1 MTPEPSV
8 PSEDSRL
15 PKKQRRRDEAPPDSP
30 VPDFL
35 PVSSGMDCD
44 NLGPKPPSYKDMLTG
59 NSDSVVD
66 DDLIS
71 LGDDDFDLHDDD
83 IQIGESEGI
92 PFINFSDRVKDLA
105 IKSMDFTL
113 VLKILGRRVGYTT
126 LYNQI
131 IGLWKPSNKIKLID
145 IENDYYLVKFSSRTD
160 YIHALTDGPWTIL
173 AITSLL
179 NHGRSTSVLYRI
191 IQATSWLGVVNI
203 DYQTDF
209 GHRGR
214 FARMAIKIN
223 LQKPLVS
230 KISINGQLQFV
241 EYESLPMVCFKCGIY
256 GHVSDS
262 CAPIDRGE
270 QENFAQAPP

>member
-113 VLKILGRRVGYTT
+113 DY
-126 LYNQI
+126 
-131 IGLWKPSNKIKLID
+131 PSC
-145 IENDYYLVKFSSRTD
+145 
-160 YIHALTDGPWTIL
+160 IL
-173 AITSLL
+173 AWVRLPDLPITWYKCSLIEAIGERI
-179 NHGRSTSVLYRI
+179 GR
-191 IQATSWLGVVNI
+191 VVNI